1 MTAATQIRTKER
13 DSNIE
18 LLRIVCMLFIL
29 IHHFIIH
36 SLVPDLFVRDGDINA
51 YRVACIVINGFVYV
65 GVNCFILISGYYG
78 IKFKLRSLFNLYCI
92 CVFFALLAT
101 LMKACVTEVQVNKSL
116 LYTILLPFSHS
127 DWWFIKCYVALFL
140 ISPVLNKAAQ
150 NLGRK
155 EFITVIVLL
164 TVLNIYL
171 GYYWHQHNSDG
182 YNLVQFIYV
191 YLIGAFLRRFP
202 LKRLDRK
209 YAMILYLSGA
219 LLWSLISILSVKW
232 RVPHWVP
239 FYYNN
244 PLVIVA
250 AVGLF
255 VFMTQIEI
263 RSVAV
268 NTIASSVLA
277 AYLIQDIPGGLVYTF
292 GGLYDQSYIAPLD
305 NAVLKILSMMAFVI
319 VGAIGIL
326 FVAFVLD
333 RLRLLLMKPIWM
345 VYDRLSV
352 RKP

>member
-1 MTAATQIRTKER
+1 MSAATQIRIKER

-36 SLVPDLFVRDGDINA
+36 SLIPDLFVRDGDINA

-78 IKFKLRSLFNLYCI
+78 IKFKFRSLFNLYCT
-92 CVFFALLAT
+92 CVFFALLAA
-101 LMKACVTEVQVNKSL
+101 LMKACVTDVQVNKSL

-140 ISPVLNKAAQ
+140 IAPVLNKAAQ

-155 EFITVIVLL
+155 EFMTVIILL

-209 YAMILYLSGA
+209 YSMILYLSGA

-244 PLVIVA
+244 PLVILA

-255 VFMTQIEI
+255 VFIAQIEI

-277 AYLIQDIPGGLVYTF
+277 AYLIQDIPGGLVYTV
-292 GGLYDQSYIAPLD
+292 GDLYNQLFITPLG
-305 NAVLKILSMMAFVI
+305 NVLLKILSMIAFVVI
-319 VGAIGIL
+319 GAIAIL
-326 FVAFVLD
+326 FVAFALD

>member
-1 MTAATQIRTKER
+1 MSAVTQIRIKER

-29 IHHFIIH
+29 IHHFIVH
-36 SLVPDLFVRDGDINA
+36 SLAPGLMVRDGDINP
-51 YRVACIVINGFVYV
+51 YRIACIVINGFVYV

-92 CVFFALLAT
+92 CVFFALLAA
-101 LMKACVTEVQVNKSL
+101 LMKACVTDVQVNKSL

-140 ISPVLNKAAQ
+140 IAPVLNKAAQ

-182 YNLVQFIYV
+182 YNLMQFIYV

-209 YAMILYLSGA
+209 YSMILYLSGA

-244 PLVIVA
+244 PLVILA
-250 AVGLF
+250 TVGLF
-255 VFMTQIEI
+255 VFMTRIEI

-277 AYLIQDIPGGLVYTF
+277 AYLIQDNPGGLVYTV
-292 GGLYDQSYIAPLD
+292 GNLYNRSFITPLS
-305 NAVLKILSMMAFVI
+305 NVLLKILSMIAFVVI
-319 VGAIGIL
+319 GAIVIL
-326 FVAFVLD
+326 FVAFALD
-333 RLRLLLMKPIWM
+333 RLRLSLMKPISM

-352 RKP
+352 RKS

>member
-1 MTAATQIRTKER
+1 MSAAPQIRIKER

-36 SLVPDLFVRDGDINA
+36 SLVPDLFVRDGEINA

-101 LMKACVTEVQVNKSL
+101 LMKACVTDVQVNKSL

-127 DWWFIKCYVALFL
+127 NWWFIKCYVALFL
-140 ISPVLNKAAQ
+140 IAPVLNKAAQ

-164 TVLNIYL
+164 TFLNIYL

-209 YAMILYLSGA
+209 YSMILYISGA

-244 PLVIVA
+244 PLVILA

-277 AYLIQDIPGGLVYTF
+277 AYLIQDIPGGLVYTV
-292 GGLYDQSYIAPLD
+292 GDLYNQSFIAPLD
-305 NAVLKILSMMAFVI
+305 NAALKIMSMIAFVVI
-319 VGAIGIL
+319 GATVIL
-326 FVAFVLD
+326 FVAFALD

>member
-1 MTAATQIRTKER
+1 MSAATQIRIKER

-36 SLVPDLFVRDGDINA
+36 SLVPDLFVRDGEINA

-92 CVFFALLAT
+92 CVFFALLVA
-101 LMKACVTEVQVNKSL
+101 LMKACVTDVQVDKSL

-140 ISPVLNKAAQ
+140 IAPVLNKAAQ

-209 YAMILYLSGA
+209 YSMILYLSGA

-244 PLVIVA
+244 PLVILA

-277 AYLIQDIPGGLVYTF
+277 AYLIQDIPGGLVYAV
-292 GGLYDQSYIAPLD
+292 GGLYNQSYIAPLD
-305 NAVLKILSMMAFVI
+305 NAALKIMSMIAFVVI
-319 VGAIGIL
+319 GAISIL
-326 FVAFVLD
+326 FVAFALD

-352 RKP
+352 RKS